1 MTGTG
6 ARPGRL
12 ARRSTP
18 VTPAAPSRRS
28 PLQFDP
34 SNRQPVA
41 SRAAA
46 AGRRP
51 TLPAMQDA
59 IESAPVH
66 KTRRRLWLGIAGAAV
81 LAATAAAG
89 LSKTQLFRGDKYK
102 DKAPVPLE
110 FVAAEVAQPARE
122 RLPVTIEFSGPL
134 VAPRTAIVRA
144 KAAGT
149 LLSLNVAE
157 GSRVK
162 AGQVIGAIDLTD
174 LQSRAADRAALVE
187 SAQASLAE
195 AERQHTANVG
205 LAAQN
210 FISPTA
216 LQTSQAKLDAA
227 RAQLKSAQAQ
237 LTMSNV
243 GLREAALAA
252 PISGIVGKR
261 HVVPGEKV
269 SAEQPVVTVVDLSTL
284 ELAGTVGTH
293 EVSLLAPG
301 QPATMRIEGTSTD
314 VNGRID
320 RIAPAAEAGT
330 RAIGVVVVLDNQGE
344 RFRAGQY
351 AQARVSIADA
361 TERTTVPLAAIGQAS
376 GQDYVWTIEKGA
388 LVRRIVVTGRRD
400 LASGRVEIV
409 KGLNDDAQL
418 LAMRFDNLKE
428 GAPAKVVP
436 RRGSADTTSSPAL
449 GLNSPSPSA
458 SAATTPRS

>member
-1 MTGTG
+1 M
-6 ARPGRL
+6 
-12 ARRSTP
+12 
-18 VTPAAPSRRS
+18 
-28 PLQFDP
+28 Q
-34 SNRQPVA
+34 QA
-41 SRAAA
+41 SR
-46 AGRRP
+46 
-51 TLPAMQDA
+51 TT
-59 IESAPVH
+59 PVH
-66 KTRRRLWLGIAGAAV
+66 KTRRRVWLGVAGSAV
-81 LAATAAAG
+81 LAVTALAI
-89 LSKTQLFRGDKYK
+89 SKTPLFRGGDKDK
-102 DKAPVPLE
+102 DKAQVPLE
-110 FVAAEVAQPARE
+110 FVAAEVAKPVRA

-144 KAAGT
+144 KAAGS

-187 SAQASLAE
+187 SAQAQLSE

-216 LQTSQAKLDAA
+216 LQTSQARLDAA

-237 LTMSNV
+237 LAMSNV
-243 GLREAALAA
+243 GLREATLAV

-293 EVSLLAPG
+293 EVSQLAPG
-301 QPATMRIEGTSTD
+301 QAATMRIEGTNDD
-314 VNGRID
+314 VGGRID

-330 RAIGVVVVLDNQGE
+330 RAIGVVVVLDNHGE

-351 AQARVSIADA
+351 AQARVAIADT
-361 TERTTVPLAAIGQAS
+361 TERTTVPLAAVGQAS
-376 GQDYVWTIEKGA
+376 GQDFVWTIEKGA

-409 KGLNDDAQL
+409 KGLADDMQV

-428 GAPAKVVP
+428 GAPAKIVA
-436 RRGSADTTSSPAL
+436 RRGGADAASSP
-449 GLNSPSPSA
+449 GSTSPSPSA
-458 SAATTPRS
+458 SASAAPVPRS